1 MDHYDPGHFI
11 RIFQAFNF
19 ALLTSLVIVYNFHS
33 KISKTMKKL
42 ISGNGFAITL
52 FFSVIVLF
60 ISGCTNNEVVTE
72 CLKGQTFG
80 FWHGLW
86 HGIIAPVDLVL
97 MLFRDDITVFAPNNN
112 GAWYAFG
119 FVLGSGGWGFFG
131 GHKASRKCS

>member
-1 MDHYDPGHFI
+1 
-11 RIFQAFNF
+11 
-19 ALLTSLVIVYNFHS
+19 
-33 KISKTMKKL
+33 MKKL

-52 FFSVIVLF
+52 FFLVIVILL
-60 ISGCTNNEVVTE
+60 SGCTNNETVNE

-131 GHKASRKCS
+131 GHKASRKCT